1 MTVLFVVITSGT
13 SENDDAAKEMLA
25 QHNTSVS
32 NDALG
37 VVNICILSLLAEVF
51 NLFLLMHCLNFF
63 VKQPKR
69 PQ

>member
-1 MTVLFVVITSGT
+1 MTVLFVVITSRT
-13 SENDDAAKEMLA
+13 SENDDTAKEMRA
-25 QHNTSVS
+25 QHNTSLS

-51 NLFLLMHCLNFF
+51 NLPLLMYCLNSF
-63 VKQPKR
+63 VNQPKR